1 MMIDSTNPPTRC
13 RRGWE
18 PSAGSKEG
26 ATTRHLG
33 VAVMGVL
40 VLLVAGCKQIPRQE
54 LSQYRAAFA
63 EVEKT
68 SIDIL
73 IDFAEAL
80 EWTNAQIESGDD
92 PAPTGSPALG
102 AHVFS
107 DELNSFDHAQLEH
120 VEVRRLALRTIDK
133 FNNVL
138 VTLAEG
144 KSIESVQ
151 NTAGGFIQAASKFI
165 ETAGGNAVPGLSAVT
180 GFVKTIVGQMEQA
193 RLRKEFEKAVRDGA
207 PIINRMLAELIAERT
222 EHLDM
227 RGDQATLRQVDLATE
242 ITDGARRVIAL
253 FDDRDAPEDAAAER
267 DSAAAAAA
275 AAPADAELA
284 AAADAAEAAA
294 ANADPRPD
302 LEESLNG
309 TLEPAKLLPPIEL
322 AYRAGKPNFGEQDRI
337 LAEQVV
343 GQIEA
348 SVAAYQ
354 ANIAQ
359 YESLRAALNN
369 YGTML
374 NKAQTALEILVE
386 ALDRPQKFEAISDQL
401 FEIAFSVK
409 RDIEAFKAARQAAQ

>member
-1 MMIDSTNPPTRC
+1 MMIDSTNSPARC
-13 RRGWE
+13 RRGWK

-33 VAVMGVL
+33 VVVMGVL

-92 PAPTGSPALG
+92 QAPAGSPALG

-120 VEVRRLALRTIDK
+120 VEVRRLALRTIDR

-180 GFVKTIVGQMEQA
+180 GLVKTIVGQMEQA
-193 RLRKEFEKAVRDGA
+193 RLRKEFEEAVRDGA
-207 PIINRMLAELIAERT
+207 PIINRMLAELIAERS

-227 RGDQATLRQVDLATE
+227 RGDQATLRQVDLAAE

-309 TLEPAKLLPPIEL
+309 ALEPAKLLPPIEL
-322 AYRAGKPNFGEQDRI
+322 PYQAGKPNFGEQDRI
-337 LAEQVV
+337 LAEQVI